1 MKSDSDPFSCHR
13 KLYSM
18 SNLSDNLEN
27 LKFSWCN
34 GIQID
39 RDTRQIF
46 SPDLSEL
53 LERIKLAQI
62 RYSRRPNEKGLKEM
76 QLFELILTNCNV
88 RSLFEIKW
96 MHKVEHTTKLFNFLF
111 DTCNYKQQAICIIS
125 TMHLL
130 FSNFKKQAN
139 SFPLGKLFLCSCFY
153 NNMHVLVPAYTTL
166 TKFFPQTKTFITMTD
181 IGH

>member
-1 MKSDSDPFSCHR
+1 MIPTHSAAIGSYIVCPIYLITSK
-13 KLYSM
+13 
-18 SNLSDNLEN
+18 N

-62 RYSRRPNEKGLKEM
+62 RYSRRANEKGLKEM

-96 MHKVEHTTKLFNFLF
+96 MHKVEHTTKLFNYSL
-111 DTCNYKQQAICIIS
+111 IIS
-125 TMHLL
+125 CLIPAIISHLHNL
-130 FSNFKKQAN
+130 
-139 SFPLGKLFLCSCFY
+139 
-153 NNMHVLVPAYTTL
+153 NNASSV
-166 TKFFPQTKTFITMTD
+166 Q
-181 IGH
+181 

>member
-96 MHKVEHTTKLFNFLF
+96 MHKVEHTTKLFNYSL
-111 DTCNYKQQAICIIS
+111 IIS
-125 TMHLL
+125 CLIPAIISNKPSMHLL

-139 SFPLGKLFLCSCFY
+139 SFPLGNFSCA
-153 NNMHVLVPAYTTL
+153 VVSTTICMYL
-166 TKFFPQTKTFITMTD
+166 YLHIPHWPNFPQTKTFIKLTD